1 MDVLGCLKFHISGT
15 SLPNS
20 SSCIFFQLSWHTLLL
35 SNWVLSS
42 VPAKHLSLSAGL
54 PWKPSLPVHPVA
66 KWIFPKCRSGHVTP
80 LLKVIGLGIC
90 SSLFP
95 SVVYTSTHPVCQ
107 VDQTTCFSTNK
118 ACSPLCFSPPGQAEE
133 FLYIDKD
140 LELTSS
146 GRSSPSARQCL
157 MHLCFGALGSL
168 LLPLIF

>member
-1 MDVLGCLKFHISGT
+1 MSSGVSNSTYPAQVFLTLPPVFSFSYPDTHFCSVIESCHLCLLNISHSQLDYHENLH
-15 SLPNS
+15 SLF
-20 SSCIFFQLSWHTLLL
+20 ILL
-35 SNWVLSS
+35 
-42 VPAKHLSLSAGL
+42 P
-54 PWKPSLPVHPVA
+54 

-146 GRSSPSARQCL
+146 GRSSPSTRQCL

-168 LLPLIF
+168 FLPLIF